1 MTLLGLYFYHTSS
14 HMFKPSY
21 SIFSSH
27 ACVSS
32 VSSFGVRRTQRK
44 RSWTS
49 TIDGSTVNPFTQSC
63 PPSPTSGKLAAA
75 SMKWGEWTG
84 GPSDLKKRPLF
95 RQIILVLIKYPS
107 VSIGKLTRCCPPTDQ
122 SGQCKQINTVIF
134 LTTWLDWR
142 HVAFLRTTDDLKQS
156 SLDAAVQAE
165 TCTSY
170 PLIVFITSADKQIPV
185 EKNMLFAPPML

>member
-1 MTLLGLYFYHTSS
+1 MSAMSTSRLVFGEKHQGAYSKPFNILYHIALSDFIKSLFLSQY
-14 HMFKPSY
+14 SY

-63 PPSPTSGKLAAA
+63 PPSPTSGKLAVA

-84 GPSDLKKRPLF
+84 GQSDLKKRPLS
-95 RQIILVLIKYPS
+95 RRIILVVIKYPP
-107 VSIGKLTRCCPPTDQ
+107 VSIGKLARCCPPTDR
-122 SGQCKQINTVIF
+122 SGQRKQISTVVF
-134 LTTWLDWR
+134 LTMWLD
-142 HVAFLRTTDDLKQS
+142 
-156 SLDAAVQAE
+156 
-165 TCTSY
+165 
-170 PLIVFITSADKQIPV
+170 
-185 EKNMLFAPPML
+185 